1 MRSALPLLVLWTI
14 AALSAP
20 TTDPAWVSDAG
31 GVLIKDA
38 AGSITGVD
46 LRSSWATDA
55 DLADLAKLPT
65 LKTLDLSLSRISDR
79 GMRSLRGATGIV
91 DLNLYFAEQVTDEG
105 MSAIKGWKNLKRLN
119 VRGTKI
125 TDMTLEFVSTIPT
138 LESLDVG
145 YAEIT
150 DVGLDHLTSL
160 PNLRALTI
168 GGNKLTDMG
177 VHLLRQMPQL
187 TYLDIGGSQ
196 RTDSGLWSVSLTES
210 GVESMATLVELRELR
225 LAGTPVSGRSMEK
238 LKALVKLERLVL
250 QNCKR
255 IADDS
260 VPILSSFATLRVL
273 DVKGTAI
280 TEQGAAT
287 LKKNLPNAQVL
298 Y

>member
-55 DLADLAKLPT
+55 
-65 LKTLDLSLSRISDR
+65 DLSLSRISDR